1 MSINELYL
9 EAAKESARIANE
21 GYDNNPIDY
30 KILYSQWS
38 HETNGFTSDLCEE
51 YNNLGGVTQTSVNN
65 TPQPDGQYYYMQFE
79 SVEEYA
85 EYFGRYL
92 RLYEENGIYDASSIE
107 DYAGA
112 LKDGGYFG
120 DTLENYVA
128 GMTAAYN
135 DAFLNSCEQSEQ
147 TNDKE
152 QSDVSEDNY
161 EELNSS
167 QDE

>member
-38 HETNGFTSDLCEE
+38 HETNGFTSDLCVE

-65 TPQPDGQYYYMQFE
+65 TPQPDGTCYYMQFE

-107 DYAGA
+107 DYAAA

-135 DAFLNSCEQSEQ
+135 DAFKSES
-147 TNDKE
+147 NNK
-152 QSDVSEDNY
+152 
-161 EELNSS
+161 ELNSS

>member
-1 MSINELYL
+1 MINELYL
-9 EAAKESARIANE
+9 EAAKESARIAND

-38 HETNGFTSDLCEE
+38 HETNGFTSSLCVE
-51 YNNLGGVTQTSVNN
+51 YNNLGGVTQTSVND
-65 TPQPDGQYYYMQFE
+65 TPQPDGTCYYMQFE

-92 RLYEENGIYDASSIE
+92 RLYEENGIYDAFSIE
-107 DYAGA
+107 EYAAA

-135 DAFLNSCEQSEQ
+135 DAFKSES
-147 TNDKE
+147 NNK
-152 QSDVSEDNY
+152 
-161 EELNSS
+161 ELNSS

>member
-1 MSINELYL
+1 MLNELYW
-9 EAAKESARIANE
+9 EAAKESARISGLNAE
-21 GYDNNPIDY
+21 FI
-30 KILYSQWS
+30 YSQWV
-38 HETNGFTSDLCEE
+38 HETNGFASDLCVQ

-92 RLYEENGIYDASSIE
+92 RLYEENGIYDATDIE
-107 DYAGA
+107 SYAAA

-128 GMTAAYN
+128 GMTRAYN
-135 DAFLNSCEQSEQ
+135 DAFKSES
-147 TNDKE
+147 NNKELKSSKDK
-152 QSDVSEDNY
+152 
-161 EELNSS
+161 
-167 QDE
+167 

>member
-1 MSINELYL
+1 MLNELYW
-9 EAAKESARIANE
+9 EAAKESARISGLNAE
-21 GYDNNPIDY
+21 FI
-30 KILYSQWS
+30 YSQWV
-38 HETNGFTSDLCEE
+38 HETNGFTSDLCVE

-79 SVEEYA
+79 SVDEYA

-92 RLYEENGIYDASSIE
+92 RLYEENGIYDATDIE
-107 DYAGA
+107 SYAAA

-135 DAFLNSCEQSEQ
+135 DAFKSES
-147 TNDKE
+147 NNK
-152 QSDVSEDNY
+152 
-161 EELNSS
+161 ELNSS

>member
-1 MSINELYL
+1 M
-9 EAAKESARIANE
+9 
-21 GYDNNPIDY
+21 
-30 KILYSQWS
+30 
-38 HETNGFTSDLCEE
+38 HETNGFTSSLCVE

-92 RLYEENGIYDASSIE
+92 RLYEENGIYEAFSIE
-107 DYAGA
+107 DYAAA

-128 GMTAAYN
+128 GMTRAYN
-135 DAFLNSCEQSEQ
+135 DAFVNSCEQSEQ

-152 QSDVSEDNY
+152 QSDVSEENN

-167 QDE
+167 KDEW

>member
-9 EAAKESARIANE
+9 EAAKESARIAND

-92 RLYEENGIYDASSIE
+92 RLYEENGIYEATDIE
-107 DYAGA
+107 SYAAA

-135 DAFLNSCEQSEQ
+135 DAFKSES
-147 TNDKE
+147 NNK
-152 QSDVSEDNY
+152 
-161 EELNSS
+161 ELNSS

>member
-9 EAAKESARIANE
+9 EAAKESARIAND

-38 HETNGFTSDLCEE
+38 HETNGFTSDLCVE

-92 RLYEENGIYDASSIE
+92 RLYEENGIYDATDIE
-107 DYAGA
+107 SYAAA

-135 DAFLNSCEQSEQ
+135 EAFN
-147 TNDKE
+147 
-152 QSDVSEDNY
+152 SEDNY

>member
-1 MSINELYL
+1 MLNELYW
-9 EAAKESARIANE
+9 EAAKESARISGLNAE
-21 GYDNNPIDY
+21 FI
-30 KILYSQWS
+30 YSQWV
-38 HETNGFTSDLCEE
+38 HETNGFTSDLCVE

-65 TPQPDGQYYYMQFE
+65 TPQPDGTCYYMQFE

-92 RLYEENGIYDASSIE
+92 RLYEENGIYDATDIE
-107 DYAGA
+107 SYAAA

-128 GMTAAYN
+128 GMTKAYN
-135 DAFLNSCEQSEQ
+135 DAFKSES
-147 TNDKE
+147 NNK
-152 QSDVSEDNY
+152 
-161 EELNSS
+161 ELNSS

>member
-65 TPQPDGQYYYMQFE
+65 TPQPDGTCYYMQFE

-92 RLYEENGIYDASSIE
+92 RLYEENGIYDATDIE
-107 DYAGA
+107 SYAAA

-135 DAFLNSCEQSEQ
+135 DAFN
-147 TNDKE
+147 
-152 QSDVSEDNY
+152 SEDNY